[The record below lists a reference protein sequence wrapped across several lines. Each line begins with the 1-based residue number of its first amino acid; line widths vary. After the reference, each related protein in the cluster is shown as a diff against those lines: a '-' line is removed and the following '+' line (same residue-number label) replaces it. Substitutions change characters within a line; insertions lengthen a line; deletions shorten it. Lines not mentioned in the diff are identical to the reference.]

1 LLGVQ
6 VQCTVLVLLGVQ
18 VQGQV
23 KKTKCKFDRL
33 KLDTMQKV
41 DLLAASR
48 SNMLSQV
55 LVRYQ
60 SSMLNFWEKMSYRM
74 TAVADSFK
82 GYQYYEFNMLKVASF
97 SSSMLDLF
105 KLHVVFFICCL
116 CYYNLS
122 MALRKAF
129 GFVTTQ
135 FLTD

>member
-1 LLGVQ
+1 
-6 VQCTVLVLLGVQ
+6 

-23 KKTKCKFDRL
+23 KKTKSKFDRL

-55 LVRYQ
+55 LVKYQ

-82 GYQYYEFNMLKVASF
+82 GYQYYEFNMLKV
-97 SSSMLDLF
+97 
-105 KLHVVFFICCL
+105 VFTAVQYQTFVLTARFVFVCCL
-116 CYYNLS
+116 LS
-122 MALRKAF
+122 SDV
-129 GFVTTQ
+129 G
-135 FLTD
+135 